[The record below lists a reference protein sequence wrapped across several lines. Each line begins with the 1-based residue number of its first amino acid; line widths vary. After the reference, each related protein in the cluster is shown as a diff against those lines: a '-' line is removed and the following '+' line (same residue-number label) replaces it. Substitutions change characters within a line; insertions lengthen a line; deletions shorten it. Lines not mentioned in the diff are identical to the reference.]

1 MKRFAWT
8 AVGVSLVTGTLGCA
22 AAEQT
27 VRAGDGP
34 AVLADS
40 AMVMSFSER
49 GLRSDKLEIQ
59 RASSGILGTASG
71 QPMAMSWEGGVVRG
85 TYRHLPVE
93 LNVSSEQDT
102 TTAMGQLDGQGAALR
117 ISPSLVEGYVSQCA
131 FRMERGQD
139 GAFVGARSCG
149 AEDPEPMVMA
159 LPARLWE
166 RERTEQAA
174 WVALLL
180 SEYGNEGAKL
190 RSVARPSVVMST
202 DRSPRVLRKSGLRG
216 QN

>member
-1 MKRFAWT
+1 MKKIAWT
-8 AVGVSLVTGTLGCA
+8 AVGVALALGTLGCA
-22 AAEQT
+22 GPEQT

-40 AMVMSFSER
+40 AMVLSFNER

-59 RASSGILGTASG
+59 RAPSGLSGTAAG
-71 QPMAMSWEGGVVRG
+71 QPVAMSWEDGVVRG
-85 TYRHLPVE
+85 TYRELPVE
-93 LNVSSEQDT
+93 LNVRSEQDT
-102 TTAMGQLDGQGAALR
+102 TTAMGELEGQGASLR
-117 ISPSLVEGYVSQCA
+117 ISPSVVEGYVSQCA
-131 FRMERGQD
+131 FRMEKGQD
-139 GAFVGARSCG
+139 GTFVGARSCG

-166 RERTEQAA
+166 RGETERVA

-180 SEYGNEGAKL
+180 SEYGNEGAEV